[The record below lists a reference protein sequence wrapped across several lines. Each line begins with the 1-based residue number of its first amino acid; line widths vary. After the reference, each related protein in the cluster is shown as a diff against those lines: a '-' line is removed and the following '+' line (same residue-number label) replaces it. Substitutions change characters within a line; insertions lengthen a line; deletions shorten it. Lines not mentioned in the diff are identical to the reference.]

1 MRGRE
6 KEREGKNFKKGEYR
20 LFSSP
25 FPSYLF
31 CPSIQKRP
39 LSWPKN
45 RWQSGIRKER
55 KGGQRKG
62 WKSVGR
68 KRRGSRRSAF
78 KIMRSLLCLLLPPP
92 SSLPPSIVLIPPN
105 NTLRIP
111 SRSSHFSSLL
121 PFFPFLSSFFYF
133 ALSTTNE
140 RNHFAFCRSS
150 TSVEARFAAPTIVI
164 KIQLFVD

>member
-78 KIMRSLLCLLLPPP
+78 KIMRSLLCLLLLLPPP
-92 SSLPPSIVLIPPN
+92 SLPPSCSSPQTTPCASPPDPA
-105 NTLRIP
+105 TSPRFFL
-111 SRSSHFSSLL
+111 
-121 PFFPFLSSFFYF
+121 FFPFFLLFFISRF
-133 ALSTTNE
+133 PPPMKETTSPFVE
-140 RNHFAFCRSS
+140 VRRASRLVSPRPRS
-150 TSVEARFAAPTIVI
+150 
-164 KIQLFVD
+164 